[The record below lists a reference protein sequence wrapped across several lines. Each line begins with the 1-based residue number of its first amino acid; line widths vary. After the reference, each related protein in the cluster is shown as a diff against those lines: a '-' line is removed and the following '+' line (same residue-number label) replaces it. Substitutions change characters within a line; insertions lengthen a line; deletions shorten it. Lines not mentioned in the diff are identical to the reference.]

1 MIKPKRELSKWL
13 LYNFMYLMPLLQ
25 LLWQSCKNYYFLQL
39 KLVFEINLRN
49 LQGVIHDKNNYFII
63 CFLFSFVNYQ
73 LCCQINILYL
83 SPSDVIN
90 YYQMILFSV
99 RLVPKSASDFYK
111 PSFLGSVYES
121 HVVMAQ
127 VWCCNWH
134 SIIMLYQKVHQTF
147 GITLL
152 G

>member
-1 MIKPKRELSKWL
+1 MSYTWQFHSCHSRSFFVFV
-13 LYNFMYLMPLLQ
+13 FMAVYEVSLPNWGYQ
-25 LLWQSCKNYYFLQL
+25 GGFSYHIHDKNYYF
-39 KLVFEINLRN
+39 
-49 LQGVIHDKNNYFII
+49 II
-63 CFLFSFVNYQ
+63 YFLFSFVNYQ
-73 LCCQINILYL
+73 LCCQINILFF

-90 YYQMILFSV
+90 YYQMFLFSV

-127 VWCCNWH
+127 VWCCSWH
-134 SIIMLYQKVHQTF
+134 SIIILYQRVHQTF
-147 GITLL
+147 GITLS

>member
-1 MIKPKRELSKWL
+1 MSYTWQFHSCHSRFFFVFVFMAVYEVSLSNWG
-13 LYNFMYLMPLLQ
+13 NQGGFNHHIHD
-25 LLWQSCKNYYFLQL
+25 KNYYF
-39 KLVFEINLRN
+39 
-49 LQGVIHDKNNYFII
+49 II
-63 CFLFSFVNYQ
+63 YFLFSFVNYQ
-73 LCCQINILYL
+73 LCCQINILFF

-90 YYQMILFSV
+90 YYQMFLFSV

-134 SIIMLYQKVHQTF
+134 SIIILYQKVHQTF